1 MEVTTL
7 KADER
12 VLIGTNNVK
21 RLRDAGKVP
30 AVIYGGNGAPVHVEL
45 EGREV
50 ERELREHHRVFQLD
64 VAGQTESVYLQAV
77 QFDVLTDLAR
87 HIDFMRIDV
96 DKPLEVLVEL
106 AFIGHPVGVP
116 KGGVLIRDRTKLPV
130 KAKPLAVP
138 YEIEVP
144 TGDVDL
150 GDTVVAGD
158 FELPHGVHL
167 DCPLD
172 TIVCHMPGEVRVFAE
187 PLEEATPEATP
198 EGAADDAPSTPD
210 GKSS

>member
-87 HIDFMRIDV
+87 
-96 DKPLEVLVEL
+96 PTT
-106 AFIGHPVGVP
+106 VP
-116 KGGVLIRDRTKLPV
+116 DQSKRQG
-130 KAKPLAVP
+130 
-138 YEIEVP
+138 YE
-144 TGDVDL
+144 
-150 GDTVVAGD
+150 
-158 FELPHGVHL
+158 
-167 DCPLD
+167 
-172 TIVCHMPGEVRVFAE
+172 
-187 PLEEATPEATP
+187 
-198 EGAADDAPSTPD
+198 
-210 GKSS
+210 

>member
-12 VLIGTNNVK
+12 VLIGTNKVK

-30 AVIYGGNGAPVHVEL
+30 AVIYGRNGAPVHVEL

-50 ERELREHHRVFQLD
+50 ERELRRHHRVFELD

-87 HIDFMRIDV
+87 HIDFMRIDI
-96 DKPLEVLVEL
+96 DKPFAALVEL
-106 AFIGHPVGVP
+106 AFVGHPVGAP

-172 TIVCHMPGEVRVFAE
+172 TIVCHMPGEVRVFEE
-187 PLEEATPEATP
+187 PLEEATPE
-198 EGAADDAPSTPD
+198 GAADGATPTPD
-210 GKSS
+210 GTPS